1 MLKKHYWKEMAKTR
15 DKKHCLGVDALV
27 QLAEGLDYKVIL
39 VPKNCLEP
47 EGAVVL
53 SDDES
58 NQTE

>member
-1 MLKKHYWKEMAKTR
+1 MAKTR
-15 DKKHCLGVDALV
+15 YKKHCLGVDALV